1 MKIGLLG
8 DYDATVVAHQAIPRA
23 LALAAAD
30 LSLPVDPV
38 WLASSRVTGAELDGI
53 DALWCVPASPYANP
67 AAVIDAIRLA
77 RESGRPFLGTC
88 GGYQHAVLE
97 YARNCLG
104 HAGAESSEENPDTE
118 MPLICALQCR
128 LAGTRDAINLQAGT
142 RAATIYQS
150 QRIVEEYNCGFGVNR
165 DYLPLF
171 NDSGL
176 VFSGYDD
183 AGDPR
188 IVELPWHR
196 FFIATAFQ
204 PERSAF
210 AGRAHPLVMAL
221 LRAAA

>member
-8 DYDATVVAHQAIPRA
+8 DYDATVVAHQAIPQA

-30 LSLPVDPV
+30 LSLPVEPV
-38 WLASSRVTGAELDGI
+38 WLASSAVSDAELDDI

-67 AAVIDAIRLA
+67 VAVIDAIRRA
-77 RESGRPFLGTC
+77 RETGLPFLGTC

-104 HAGAESSEENPDTE
+104 HAGAESSEEHPDTT
-118 MPLICALQCR
+118 MPLICALHCR
-128 LAGTRDAINLQAGT
+128 LDGTRDAINLQAGT
-142 RAATIYQS
+142 QAATIYQS

-171 NDSGL
+171 ADSGL
-176 VFSGYDD
+176 VFSGFDD

-188 IVELPWHR
+188 IVELPGHR

-210 AGRAHPLVMAL
+210 GGRAHPLILAL